1 MKNSSTN
8 GKRSPSSN
16 RFNSSSGVSAASHKS
31 TPARLDHPIPIAT
44 ASRLAP
50 APGVTS
56 EASISK
62 SIKYRLFPGS
72 LVPLTPLETTSPKRR
87 AMV

>member
-1 MKNSSTN
+1 MRSSTTN

-16 RFNSSSGVSAASHKS
+16 RLSSSSGVSAASHKS

-50 APGVTS
+50 GVTS
-56 EASISK
+56 EAINSK